1 MPSQLVSGIRRRFQ
15 RLSQSQGQ
23 IAHVLL
29 TRSPL
34 IQRASSLSPFDLHV
48 LSTPPAFILSQD
60 QTLHL
65 NLFHRPGPKS
75 EPVEEESEP
84 AFTKTGNSAFFK
96 KQEKDVW
103 HALLSFQGTGSRF
116 RPRTRRPTG
125 ATIRQPP
132 SEDGNFRIRISRGQ
146 VNENLRRRDEERVE
160 PAWKELEPL
169 SGWTRNIG
177 VPGGSVKQFRNPA

>member
-1 MPSQLVSGIRRRFQ
+1 
-15 RLSQSQGQ
+15 
-23 IAHVLL
+23 
-29 TRSPL
+29 
-34 IQRASSLSPFDLHV
+34 V

-103 HALLSFQGTGSRF
+103 HALLSFQGTAPPGLWSPKAAPF
-116 RPRTRRPTG
+116 HRRD
-125 ATIRQPP
+125 IRK
-132 SEDGNFRIRISRGQ
+132 SA
-146 VNENLRRRDEERVE
+146 LRRSFQLIRL
-160 PAWKELEPL
+160 P
-169 SGWTRNIG
+169 
-177 VPGGSVKQFRNPA
+177 SVQSNG